1 MQRWPRPDNGKGG
14 KAGSGDGPDG
24 GRRLAEDAAA
34 RRREL
39 VRWAGLSTEVV
50 ASVGVSVF
58 LGVKADKWL
67 KLSFPILSWALPLLV
82 IVVLL
87 INLVKAGTGKKNGK

>member
-1 MQRWPRPDNGKGG
+1 MERSPQPDKGDG
-14 KAGSGDGPDG
+14 EGPGSGG
-24 GRRLAEDAAA
+24 DANA

-50 ASVGVSVF
+50 ASVGVSVY

-87 INLVKAGTGKKNGK
+87 ISLIRAGSNKKNGK

>member
-1 MQRWPRPDNGKGG
+1 MSRSPRPDKDDG
-14 KAGSGDGPDG
+14 AGD
-24 GRRLAEDAAA
+24 

-39 VRWAGLSTEVV
+39 LRWAGLSTEVV
-50 ASVGVSVF
+50 ASVGISVF

-87 INLVKAGTGKKNGK
+87 INLIREGSNKKNGK

>member
-1 MQRWPRPDNGKGG
+1 MWRSPLPDEGG
-14 KAGSGDGPDG
+14 GTGSGNGSSD
-24 GRRLAEDAAA
+24 

-39 VRWAGLSTEVV
+39 MRWAGLGTQVV

-67 KLSFPILSWALPLLV
+67 KLSFPILSWVLPLLV
-82 IVVLL
+82 IAGLL
-87 INLVKAGTGKKNGK
+87 INLVREGSKKNNGK